1 MKKADNFNP
10 GKWLIE
16 NKLTNQSKL
25 TEMPKIGNPLPGANV
40 RQILANIGMDLD
52 EELEEE
58 EPMIEYGSEKWMA
71 ILEEITGKDPY
82 EDNTEFTKEESA
94 AIQMFVQEAEKLGFE
109 FV

>member
-10 GKWLIE
+10 GKWLVE

-25 TEMPKIGNPLPGANV
+25 NELTVNDPLKINV
-40 RQILANIGMDLD
+40 QRILANIGMNLED
-52 EELEEE
+52 ELAEE
-58 EPMIEYGSEKWMA
+58 EPMIEYGSEEWMA

-82 EDNTEFTKEESA
+82 EDNTEYTEEESE
-94 AIQMFVQEAEKLGFE
+94 AIKMFVKEAEALGIE

>member
-1 MKKADNFNP
+1 MKQADNFNP
-10 GKWLIE
+10 GKWLVE

-25 TEMPKIGNPLPGANV
+25 NEIEVANPLPGANV

-52 EELEEE
+52 EELAEE
-58 EPMIEYGSEKWMA
+58 EPMIEYGGEEWMA

-82 EDNTEFTKEESA
+82 EDNVEFNEQESA
-94 AIQMFVQEAEKLGFE
+94 AINTFVKEAEKLGFE